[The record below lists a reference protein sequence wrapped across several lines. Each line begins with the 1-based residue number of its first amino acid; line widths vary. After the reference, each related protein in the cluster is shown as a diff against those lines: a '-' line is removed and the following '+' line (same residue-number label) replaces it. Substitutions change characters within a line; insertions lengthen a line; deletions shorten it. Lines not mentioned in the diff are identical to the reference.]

1 MNENQKIQN
10 DRRLRT
16 FILIWTGQIFS
27 LIGSG
32 VVQFALVWW
41 LTEKTQ
47 SAAVLATA
55 TFVALLPEVF
65 IGPFAGAL
73 VDRWNRRLVMIF
85 ADAGIALGTVILVI
99 LFALGKAQIWHVFL
113 ILFLRAIGGV
123 FHYPAMSASTS
134 LLVPQEHLSRVAGM
148 NQALRGIINI
158 AAPPLGALLYSSLQF
173 HWVLSVDIITA
184 MLAIL
189 PLLFVRIPQPVAEN
203 RSVITAGQIL
213 KEVKEGIKF
222 MVSWPGA
229 LALLVIA
236 MMINFVLGP
245 SMTLLPLLVK
255 NFFGGNAW
263 HLSAV
268 ESVLGIGVILGGL
281 LLGIWGGFKRK
292 MITSLIGVGSIGI
305 GILLAGIAPRSM
317 FWMLMVAHGLV
328 GFCLPIANGP
338 LQAIMQTYVPNK
350 MQGRVFTL
358 ISSLATAMM
367 PLSML
372 IAAPIA
378 QWLGVRTWYVIGGIL
393 TSLIGFGA
401 FLLPK
406 VVHLEDH
413 KPAIQQAAAVE
424 A

>member
-1 MNENQKIQN
+1 MSEAQKPQN
-10 DRRLRT
+10 RHWLRT
-16 FILIWTGQIFS
+16 FALIWTGQIFS

-65 IGPFAGAL
+65 VGPFAGAL

-85 ADAGIALGTVILVI
+85 ADAFIALATVVLVI
-99 LFALGKAQIWHVFL
+99 LFWLGVAQVWHVFV
-113 ILFLRAIGGV
+113 ILFIRAVGGV
-123 FHYPAMSASTS
+123 FHYPAMAASTS
-134 LLVPQEHLSRVAGM
+134 LLVPQEQLSRVAGV

-158 AAPPLGALLYSSLQF
+158 GAPPLGALLYSLLKF
-173 HWVLSVDIITA
+173 HWVLSVDIFTA

-189 PLLFVRIPQPVAEN
+189 PLLFVRIPQPVAEEKPM
-203 RSVITAGQIL
+203 VTPKQL
-213 KEVKEGIKF
+213 FKEVKEGFKF
-222 MVSWPGA
+222 LMSWPGA
-229 LALLVIA
+229 IALLVIA
-236 MMINFVLGP
+236 MLINFVLGP
-245 SMTLLPLLVK
+245 SSTLLPLLVK
-255 NFFGGNAW
+255 NHFGGNAW

-268 ESVLGIGVILGGL
+268 ESVFGIGIILGGL

-292 MITSLIGVGSIGI
+292 MITSLIGVGSIGF
-305 GILLAGIAPRSM
+305 GILLTGIAPRSL
-317 FWMLMVAHGLV
+317 FWLALV
-328 GFCLPIANGP
+328 GNAMVGFTAPIANGP
-338 LQAIMQTYVPNK
+338 LQAIMQTYVPAN

-358 ISSLATAMM
+358 IGSLATAMM
-367 PLSML
+367 PLSMI

-378 QWLGVRTWYVIGGIL
+378 QWLGVRAWFIIGGVVTI
-393 TSLIGFGA
+393 LIGFGA

-406 VVHLEDH
+406 VVHIEDH
-413 KPAIQQAAAVE
+413 RPAIQQAIAVD